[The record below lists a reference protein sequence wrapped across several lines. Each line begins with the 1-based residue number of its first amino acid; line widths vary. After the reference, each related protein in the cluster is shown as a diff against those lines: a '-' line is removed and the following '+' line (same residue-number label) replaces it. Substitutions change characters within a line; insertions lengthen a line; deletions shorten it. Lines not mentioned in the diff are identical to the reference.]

1 MMADHQEDISSGRK
15 DKEDDGNIHE
25 EGKDDDEGE
34 DADLVIYLVFHL
46 VEVTSLN
53 K

>member
-1 MMADHQEDISSGRK
+1 MADHQEDISGRK

-34 DADLVIYLVFHL
+34 DADLVI
-46 VEVTSLN
+46 
-53 K
+53 